1 MNHERAI
8 RRQRQRRR
16 FRVRKKVRGTAEQP
30 RLTVFRS
37 NQHIYAQL
45 IDDMAGRTIA
55 SASSVDKELGKE
67 IGYGG
72 NADAAA
78 TVGKAIAER
87 AQAAGGKFAAFDRGR
102 CKFHGRVAALAGAA
116 REAGLEF

>member
-8 RRQRQRRR
+8 QRQRQRRR
-16 FRVRKKVRGTAEQP
+16 YRVRKKVRGTAEQP

-45 IDDMAGRTIA
+45 IDDLAGRTVA
-55 SASSVDKELGKE
+55 SASSVDKELGKQ

-78 TVGKAIAER
+78 VVGKAIAER
-87 AQAAGGKFAAFDRGR
+87 AQAAGIKCAAFDRGH
-102 CKFHGRVAALAGAA
+102 CKFHGRVAALAAAA
-116 REAGLEF
+116 REAGLEC